1 MSNQDW
7 QQAVFRSRFLLYPS
21 LIFFIHLGGALKSE
35 LKFKIALVVNLV
47 LDGVTFYDVILS
59 THTYQVV
66 LVWLPL
72 LPFGLSQSL
81 EV

>member
-1 MSNQDW
+1 MVPLQRYR
-7 QQAVFRSRFLLYPS
+7 QF
-21 LIFFIHLGGALKSE
+21 
-35 LKFKIALVVNLV
+35 NLV